1 MLQSIKRRRAKRKLK
16 KKNENSETKEKRG
29 EEGERLKVSAI
40 NGANV
45 FSTADIIRYLRRVDG
60 NYYLTISRKHGE

>member
-1 MLQSIKRRRAKRKLK
+1 MLQSIKSRQAKRKLK
-16 KKNENSETKEKRG
+16 KKNSETKEKRG